1 MKPLLYLL
9 SLVTLLGGAACSR
22 SGDATMQ
29 NPRNYK
35 AVSVKAPNRAN
46 DRRQYKQTR
55 GGNVGLGIDTKAN
68 NPYQF
73 RTVKGAKKYKYSN
86 GNASRKAAN

>member
-1 MKPLLYLL
+1 MKPLLYFLFSALLLL
-9 SLVTLLGGAACSR
+9 SGTSCSR

-35 AVSVKAPNRAN
+35 SAANRAPHREN

-55 GGNVGLGIDTKAN
+55 GGSVGLGIDTKAN

-73 RTVKGAKKYKYSN
+73 RTVKAPKKYKYTK
-86 GNASRKAAN
+86 GRE

>member
-1 MKPLLYLL
+1 MKPLLYYFSLGLLLL
-9 SLVTLLGGAACSR
+9 SGAACSR

-35 AVSVKAPNRAN
+35 AVSVKAPDRSN

-55 GGNVGLGIDTKAN
+55 GGSVGLGIDTKSG

-73 RTVKGAKKYKYSN
+73 RTVKAPPKYKYN
-86 GNASRKAAN
+86 KGR